1 MKYRNYLLT
10 LIVVAGIAATVL
22 FNRQVPQNAAPDGGQ
37 LVIGTSSDFEP
48 FNPVI
53 TCWSVSSW
61 INDIIYDGLVR
72 LDRDNRPQPCLASS
86 WSVSSDGRTWTFL
99 LRPGVLF
106 HDGRELTSAHV
117 VFTYRSILD
126 PKNASVWAADLGEV
140 YSIAGKG
147 PYKVVFKL
155 KSSFAPFIYAMRY
168 GVLPAHLCAGRKFDD
183 PIFTTCPVGTGRYR
197 LEAFTPGKSAVLA
210 ANDRYFRGRPHID
223 KIIFKRYQDLT
234 TLWSG
239 LEAGDIDWM
248 DYGLTAEDFNRVKR
262 NPHLRT
268 YSYNRPYYYSLVFN
282 MRRPLFQDLRLRQ
295 AISMCIDRK
304 VIVDKALL
312 GQGAVCRGPYSPVSW
327 ANDPHVGEPVCN
339 PGQAVRILRS
349 LGWSDADGNGILD
362 KNGRE
367 LAITLLYDKGNDI
380 KDKSALLIQQQLAE
394 VGIKLNIVCLEVSV
408 LINNYMMPRNFDILF
423 IEAITVPDPSVIY
436 RTFHSSKTN
445 DGLNFSSYNN
455 LQADKLIMAGRRAKS
470 EEDCCKAYRALHRLL
485 ADDLPV
491 AFLFHLNELVGINR
505 YFKGVSPCDQGM
517 LWNIEEWYI
526 PKQYQTKQQ

>member
-1 MKYRNYLLT
+1 M
-10 LIVVAGIAATVL
+10 VAAVIAAVL
-22 FNRQVPQNAAPDGGQ
+22 LCNRQDSHNTVPDGGR

-72 LDRDNRPQPCLASS
+72 LDRDNRPQPCLASA
-86 WSVSSDGRTWTFL
+86 WSVSSDGRIWTFL
-99 LRPGVLF
+99 LRPGILF
-106 HDGRELTSAHV
+106 HDGRELTSKDV
-117 VFTYRSILD
+117 LFTYKSILD
-126 PKNASVWAADLGEV
+126 PKNFSAWAADLGEV
-140 YSIAGKG
+140 DSVESKG

-155 KSSFAPFIYAMRY
+155 KTSFAPFIYAMRY
-168 GVLPAHLCAGRKFDD
+168 GILPAHLCAGRKLDD

-197 LEAFTPGKSAVLA
+197 LESFIPEKRAMLV
-210 ANDRYFRGRPHID
+210 ANDKYFRGRPHID

-234 TLWSG
+234 ALWAE

-262 NPHLRT
+262 NPHLR
-268 YSYNRPYYYSLVFN
+268 SYNYSRPYYYSLVFN
-282 MRRPLFQDLRLRQ
+282 MRRPLFQNLRLRQ
-295 AISMCIDRK
+295 AISMCIDRQA
-304 VIVDKALL
+304 IVNKALL
-312 GQGAVCRGPYSPVSW
+312 GQGAVCRGPYSPASW
-327 ANDPHVGEPVCN
+327 ANNPHVGEPAYN
-339 PGQAVRILRS
+339 PPKAVKLLCS
-349 LGWSDADGNGILD
+349 LGWGDTDGDGILD

-394 VGIKLNIVCLEVSV
+394 VGIKLNIVCLDVSV

-423 IEAITVPDPSVIY
+423 IEAITAPDPSVIY
-436 RTFHSSKTN
+436 RTFHSSQTN

-455 LQADKLIMAGRRAKS
+455 LQADKLIMAGRRAKN
-470 EEDCCKAYRALHRLL
+470 EEDCCNAYRALHRLL

-505 YFKGVSPCDQGM
+505 YFKGISPCDQGVI
-517 LWNIEEWYI
+517 WNIEEWYI
-526 PKQYQTKQQ
+526 PERYQTKQQ